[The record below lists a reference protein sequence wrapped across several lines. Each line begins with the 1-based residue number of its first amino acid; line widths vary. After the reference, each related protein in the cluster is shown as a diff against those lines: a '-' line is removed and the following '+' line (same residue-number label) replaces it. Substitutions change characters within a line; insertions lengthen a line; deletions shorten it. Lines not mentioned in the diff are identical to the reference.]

1 MISETAPPARQKVL
15 GRIVESELVR
25 RFGPKARTVG
35 MNVSGVAFL
44 VSQPDGKATL
54 EVAGRPVFELN
65 PVAALIW
72 ENLAVGLPTPE
83 IIAQLARRYNIPE
96 ERAASDVT
104 NFIKLLTQY
113 LLLIDDAQL
122 TPG

>member
-1 MISETAPPARQKVL
+1 
-15 GRIVESELVR
+15 
-25 RFGPKARTVG
+25 

-54 EVAGRPVFELN
+54 EVACRPVFELN

>member
-1 MISETAPPARQKVL
+1 
-15 GRIVESELVR
+15 
-25 RFGPKARTVG
+25 